1 MKKIA
6 VIGTVLLFLGIAFS
20 PTFYADVENLSE
32 KKELIEFDV
41 EFYGLDAHNE
51 HNVFLTSNEAK
62 RLDDIFDE
70 IDIYLRNINS
80 NDEIENIY
88 QWAISELYKLGLFKD
103 YNYNEIQRLIST
115 IFQIYSLTNLENKIH
130 TQNNLNNDYKEN
142 RMCLIKGISI
152 DAYFHYGAGLL
163 ISTIYDILY
172 WIIDNA
178 KSLGIVIVAFIML
191 VGAHLY
197 HQFYG
202 TEKNGKITFG
212 ESGMHYNEHGW
223 PVYTKHPGSGDI
235 WTFGLN
241 GTVEWSGDLWGQLG
255 VVKYVDEPD
264 YRVYHYIGVEKFTG
278 FIIFNPLSEKRHFIG
293 FAGHVAIGPNYP
305 R

>member
-1 MKKIA
+1 MKKTLVFGI
-6 VIGTVLLFLGIAFS
+6 VLLFIGVAFAPS
-20 PTFYADVENLSE
+20 LYADVENLSE
-32 KKELIEFDV
+32 QQELIEFEV

-70 IDIYLRNINS
+70 IDIYLKNINS

-130 TQNNLNNDYKEN
+130 SQDNLNDDYKEN
-142 RMCLIKGISI
+142 WICLIIGMSN
-152 DAYFHYGAGLL
+152 DAFFHYGKEFLFE
-163 ISTIYDILY
+163 TIYDIANLIGENTDSWAIKIFIFAVVFSIYVYYQLY
-172 WIIDNA
+172 G
-178 KSLGIVIVAFIML
+178 L
-191 VGAHLY
+191 
-197 HQFYG
+197 
-202 TEKNGKITFG
+202 EKNGKITFG
-212 ESGMHYNEHGW
+212 EHGMHYNEHGW

-264 YRVYHYIGVEKFTG
+264 YRVYQHIGVEGFTG
-278 FIIFNPLSEKRHFIG
+278 FKISNPITFKRHFLG
-293 FAGHVAIGPNYP
+293 FAEHVAIGPNYP
-305 R
+305 